1 MKTNINNIKT
11 LKESGL
17 KLNTILGFSSKQ
29 IEQLSKKIRESS
41 EDTQKLSDELEKKAN
56 IEKEIE
62 MMTQES
68 DDVVDTDRV
77 GNPEVEFRSDG
88 DEDELFLDKED
99 KLEEKFVS
107 KAQQRYFYSKANE
120 GGKEGKKFKSM
131 ADEFSKDTDF
141 DNLPE
146 KAEELDEII
155 EGIMSTS
162 HSSRYLTKAEFTQ
175 TVLETVSEFEEQ
187 MTEPAPTIA
196 PSKPKTMPGQKPG
209 RKSPYKPKHKPKPK
223 AELPDELKFDMVFK
237 KHNQDDAY

>member
-17 KLNTILGFSSKQ
+17 KLKTILSFSSKQ
-29 IEQLSKKIRESS
+29 IEQLAKKIQESS
-41 EDTQKLSDELEKKAN
+41 TNSQDIANLYSQKAELEKT
-56 IEKEIE
+56 IENLEVKTNE
-62 MMTQES
+62 
-68 DDVVDTDRV
+68 VVDTDKM
-77 GNPEVEFRSDG
+77 GNPDVTFDVDG

-99 KLEEKFVS
+99 KLDEKFVS
-107 KAQQRYFYSKANE
+107 KAQQRYFYAKANE

-146 KAEELDEII
+146 KVEELDEII
-155 EGIMSTS
+155 EGIMDTG

-175 TVLETVSEFEEQ
+175 TVLESVSELEEQ
-187 MTEPAPTIA
+187 MPEPTIA

-223 AELPDELKFDMVFK
+223 AELPDELKFDTIFK
-237 KHNQDDAY
+237 KHNQDDAE